1 MTEAEAEAA
10 FEAMMR
16 ESKDTE
22 AQRTKEDFG
31 AAALVRK
38 FQAQLTA
45 DATYRDVF
53 NPARDGDCLMRC
65 AVKHDFDG
73 SDKSAAEAGPQRRP
87 PPAAG
92 RRSGVR
98 LETRATKAAEAEC
111 A

>member
-10 FEAMMR
+10 FEAMIR
-16 ESKDTE
+16 EIKDTE
-22 AQRTKEDFG
+22 ARRTKVGVG
-31 AAALVRK
+31 A
-38 FQAQLTA
+38 A

-98 LETRATKAAEAEC
+98 LETRATKAERQQRR
-111 A
+111 